1 MGMGREGEVAY
12 RPGAWVLEPA
22 RIMLAKSPNL
32 GWEGLRSILREWP
45 SIDVVAEVTRA
56 EQAVATA
63 GRHHPDGVLTA
74 VDLEGTSIVTLA
86 EQLREVSPDSRI
98 IVFTDELDHKLQ
110 AVLKATNVYGV
121 LLWKGVTSK
130 GIYWCLGT
138 VLEAGQR
145 VASPAVVEEL
155 VAPSEQRGSGGVQTM
170 ELSGEEQTVLTGL
183 AADLSESEIAEQEPM
198 SRATVGRIVARLKRK
213 LGVRTLVALGARAR
227 DQGFGDRP
235 E

>member
-1 MGMGREGEVAY
+1 MGREGEAGHG
-12 RPGAWVLEPA
+12 PGAWVLEPA

-45 SIDVVAEVTRA
+45 SIDVIAEVTRA

-63 GRHHPDGVLTA
+63 RRHRPDGILTA

-86 EQLREVSPDSRI
+86 EQLREVSPSSRI
-98 IVFTDELDHKLQ
+98 IVFTDELHDDLQ
-110 AVLKATNVYGV
+110 AALEATNVYGV
-121 LLWKGVTSK
+121 LLWKGVTQK
-130 GIYWCLGT
+130 DIYWCLGT

-155 VAPSEQRGSGGVQTM
+155 VAPSERRGSGGVQTTG
-170 ELSGEEQTVLTGL
+170 LSDDEQTVLTGL
-183 AADLSESEIAEQEPM
+183 VADLSESEIAEQEPM
-198 SRATVGRIVARLKRK
+198 SRATIGRIVARLKRK

-227 DQGFGDRP
+227 DRGFGDK
-235 E
+235 EG

>member
-1 MGMGREGEVAY
+1 MGREGEAGY
-12 RPGAWVLEPA
+12 GPGAWVLEPA

-45 SIDVVAEVTRA
+45 GIDVIGEVTRA
-56 EQAVATA
+56 EEALRTA
-63 GRHHPDGVLTA
+63 RRHHPDGILTA
-74 VDLEGTSIVTLA
+74 GDLEGTSIVTLA

-98 IVFTDELDHKLQ
+98 IVFTDELDHELQ
-110 AVLKATNVYGV
+110 LALEATNVYGV
-121 LLWKGVTSK
+121 LPWKGVTPK
-130 GIYWCLGT
+130 VIYWCLGT

-155 VAPSEQRGSGGVQTM
+155 AALSEQHGSGGVQTVG
-170 ELSGEEQTVLTGL
+170 LSDEEETVLTGL
-183 AADLSESEIAEQEPM
+183 VADLSESEIAEQEPM
-198 SRATVGRIVARLKRK
+198 SRATIGRIVARLKRK

-227 DQGFGDRP
+227 DRGFGNRP